1 MFQTDKL
8 SLRAVLEWISSWIY
22 TPRPIVPLEK
32 EWYCIPSYNQTVAA
46 ANYRVE
52 IAARPRLSS
61 LSQILQDDAASQ
73 QPSS

>member
-22 TPRPIVPLEK
+22 TPRPSVPLEK
-32 EWYCIPSYNQTVAA
+32 EWYCIPSY
-46 ANYRVE
+46 RVE

-61 LSQILQDDAASQ
+61 PSQILQDDAASQ